1 MNILYPI
8 IVVLIILL
16 ILISNGFK
24 LDFYYVG
31 LILIFIYVI
40 ISEINDYLDVDNK
53 RLKKN
58 VINENDSK
66 DNAFLKLL
74 YSSEYSKNLIIWRQC
89 YIIAFISAFL
99 LWIVLTRKLPNG
111 QNLFITTLIIFIVTY
126 CVMNYYIVHLHN
138 QIQERLKNDILYYN
152 KNFND

>member
-16 ILISNGFK
+16 ILVSNGFK

>member
-1 MNILYPI
+1 MDILYFI
-8 IVVLIILL
+8 IVVLVILL
-16 ILISNGFK
+16 ILVSKGFK
-24 LDFYYVG
+24 IDFYYVG

-40 ISEINDYLDVDNK
+40 ISEKSDFLDVDNK

-58 VINENDSK
+58 TINGNDSK

-74 YSSEYSKNLIIWRQC
+74 YSSEYTKNMIIWRQC

-99 LWIVLTRKLPNG
+99 VWIVLTRNLPTG

-126 CVMNYYIVHLHN
+126 CVMNYYVVHLHN
-138 QIQERLKNDILYYN
+138 EIQERLKNDILYYD
-152 KNFND
+152 KNFNN